1 MLTGQPRP
9 HRAGCAGFDTG
20 AGMAKSGS
28 SGRMPKEMRRSLML
42 ETAVE
47 IVRNE
52 GTEAL
57 TLAYLAERCGVT
69 KPIAYQHFGT
79 RAGLLV
85 ALYHQLGALQAE
97 AAATALNKSSHGQMD
112 IAELSRM
119 LSTAFVDCILENG
132 THFTAISAALVAS
145 AETSD
150 FRNTIRGEYIEL
162 YRKALAPLATA
173 PPHLLTIRLTAFL
186 GAAELLMETVSRGL
200 ATRDEAIE
208 TLSDM
213 LAHSLRP

>member
-1 MLTGQPRP
+1 
-9 HRAGCAGFDTG
+9 
-20 AGMAKSGS
+20 MAKPGS
-28 SGRMPKEMRRSLML
+28 SGRMPKEMRRSSML
-42 ETAVE
+42 ETAAD
-47 IVRNE
+47 IVRRE

-97 AAATALNKSSHGQMD
+97 AAEKALDRNARGQMD
-112 IAELSRM
+112 IAELSRD

-132 THFTAISAALVAS
+132 THFSAISAALAAS
-145 AETSD
+145 AETSN
-150 FRNTIRGEYIEL
+150 FRQTIREEYIEL
-162 YRKALAPLATA
+162 YRKALAPLTDIPAR
-173 PPHLLTIRLTAFL
+173 LLTIRLTGFL
-186 GAAELLMETVSRGL
+186 GAAEFLMESVSRGL

-208 TLSDM
+208 SLSDM
-213 LAHSLRP
+213 LSHLLHT

>member
-1 MLTGQPRP
+1 
-9 HRAGCAGFDTG
+9 
-20 AGMAKSGS
+20 MAKSGS

-97 AAATALNKSSHGQMD
+97 AAAKALDRNARGQMD
-112 IAELSRM
+112 IAELSQT
-119 LSTAFVDCILENG
+119 LSAAFVDCILENG
-132 THFTAISAALVAS
+132 AHFSAISAALVAS

-150 FRNTIRGEYIEL
+150 FRHAIREEYIEL
-162 YRKALAPLATA
+162 YRKAIAPLVNM

-200 ATRDEAIE
+200 ATREEAIE

-213 LAHSLRP
+213 LAHLLRT

>member
-1 MLTGQPRP
+1 
-9 HRAGCAGFDTG
+9 
-20 AGMAKSGS
+20 MAKAGS
-28 SGRMPKEMRRSLML
+28 SGRMPKEIRRSLML

-47 IVRNE
+47 IVRSE

-97 AAATALNKSSHGQMD
+97 SAARALDRNARGQMD
-112 IAELSRM
+112 IAELSRT
-119 LSTAFVDCILENG
+119 LSAAFVDCILENG
-132 THFTAISAALVAS
+132 SHFSAISAALVAS
-145 AETSD
+145 SETSD
-150 FRNTIRGEYIEL
+150 FRHAIREEYIEL
-162 YRKALAPLATA
+162 YRKALAPLVNM
-173 PPHLLTIRLTAFL
+173 PSHRITIRLTAFL

-200 ATRDEAIE
+200 ATREEAIE

-213 LAHSLRP
+213 LAQLLRA